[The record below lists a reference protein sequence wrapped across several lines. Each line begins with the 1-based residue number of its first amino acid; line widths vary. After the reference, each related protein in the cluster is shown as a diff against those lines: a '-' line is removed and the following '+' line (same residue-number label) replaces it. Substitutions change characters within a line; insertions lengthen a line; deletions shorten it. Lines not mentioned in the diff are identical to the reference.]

1 MGKITGWRA
10 DQGES
15 EIDRLRNENKKRLM
29 DEYGRSDIPSY
40 VQRAAESYALR
51 KRVSNKQGLEALIKE
66 SGSFALLVSTL
77 SKERNRLDKKHRKQ
91 RQKSDDQKKKPQ
103 THPSQLQKAIDASKG
118 TKYASIVLGGAPG
131 LGKKS

>member
-40 VQRAAESYALR
+40 VQRVAESYALR

-66 SGSFALLVSTL
+66 RGSFALLVSTL
-77 SKERNRLDKKHRKQ
+77 SKERNRLDKKQRKQ
-91 RQKSDDQKKKPQ
+91 RQELDDKKKPK
-103 THPSQLQKAIDASKG
+103 TPPSQLQKAIDASKG

>member
-10 DQGES
+10 DQDES

-40 VQRAAESYALR
+40 VQRVAESYALR

-66 SGSFALLVSTL
+66 RGSFALLVSTL
-77 SKERNRLDKKHRKQ
+77 SKERNRLDKKQRKQ
-91 RQKSDDQKKKPQ
+91 RQELDDKKKPK
-103 THPSQLQKAIDASKG
+103 TPPSQLQKAIDASKG